1 MQTNPTGSTASSSTA
16 SSVARLDKLRRIVR
30 KAGLDVAALVP
41 GANLFYLTGLSFHL
55 MERPLILL
63 VPPEGDPAAIL
74 PALEVQKTTAAA
86 AFPIRIFSYSDV
98 EGHLPAF
105 EQACQ
110 ALGLAGKRIGV
121 EGLRMRVVEG
131 QLFQRCAPG
140 CTIDA
145 ADDALMW
152 LRMHK
157 DAAETARMRQAIA
170 ISESALEETLAGVQP
185 GLTERRIVTLL
196 LSAMVNAGSEGNAF
210 DPIVLSGPNSALPH
224 GIPSDRA
231 LQDGDLLLF
240 DFGAMA
246 NGYMAD
252 ITRTVAVGKVDPELV
267 KVYETVLAA
276 NQAGI
281 HAAKPG
287 VPAQEVD
294 RAARKVIADAGYGE
308 YFMHRTGHGLGIDA
322 HEGPYIRE
330 GNAQLLEPGMV
341 FTVEPGIY
349 LPGKGGVRIE
359 DDVLVTVTGVDVLTS
374 YPKTLKV
381 IGG

>member
-1 MQTNPTGSTASSSTA
+1 MQTNPTGSTTST
-16 SSVARLDKLRRIVR
+16 SARFDKLRRIVR

-41 GANLFYLTGLSFHL
+41 GPNLFYLTGLAFHL

-63 VPPEGDPAAIL
+63 VPAEGDPAVII
-74 PALEVQKTTAAA
+74 PALEVQKTTAAVS
-86 AFPIRIFSYSDV
+86 FPIRIFSYSDT

-110 ALGLAGKRIGV
+110 TLGLAGKRIGV
-121 EGLRMRVVEG
+121 EGLKMRVVEG
-131 QLFQRCAPG
+131 QLFQRYAPG

-145 ADDALMW
+145 ADETLMW

-157 DAAETARMRQAIA
+157 DATEIARMRLAIG
-170 ISESALEETLAGVQP
+170 ISEAALDETLAGVHS
-185 GLTERRIVTLL
+185 GMTERRITTLL
-196 LSAMVNAGSEGNAF
+196 LGAMAKAGSEANAF
-210 DPIVLSGPNSALPH
+210 EPIVLSGPNSALPH
-224 GIPSDRA
+224 GIPSERV

-240 DFGAMA
+240 DYGAVFS
-246 NGYMAD
+246 GYMAD
-252 ITRTVAVGKVDPELV
+252 ITRTFAVGEVDPELV

-276 NQAGI
+276 NLAGI
-281 HAAKPG
+281 RAAKPG

-308 YFMHRTGHGLGIDA
+308 YFLHRTGHGLGIDA

-359 DDVLVTVTGVDVLTS
+359 DDVLVTATGVDVLTS
-374 YPKTLKV
+374 YSKSLRR
-381 IGG
+381 IG